1 MAKFDFR
8 NSFRNIMF
16 FFSIIG
22 PGIISAVADN
32 DAGGITTF
40 SVAGASYGYSMFW
53 TIIPLA
59 LLLIIVQEMCARMG
73 VVTGKGLADLIR
85 ENVGLRTTVLLM
97 IGLFVANFGTTVA
110 EFAGITAAAQIFGL
124 NKYLVVFGSAVIVLF
139 LIIRVNYK
147 YLERVFLGLCLFYV
161 TYILSGILAHPDWPT
176 VGWNMITPTLQ
187 FGMNYWIIL
196 VGILGTSITPW
207 MQFYLQSA
215 IVEKGVKLSEYVYAK
230 WEIIISG
237 IISMGISFFIMLAA
251 AATLFPHGIHIET
264 ADQAAIALE
273 PFAGHL
279 ASMLFA
285 VGLFAAAFFGAF
297 ILPLSTAYYICEA
310 FGWESGVNKK
320 YHEAPKFYVIIV
332 AMVILSAMIVLI
344 PNVPLI
350 PVIIISQVVN
360 GLALPFVLVA
370 MLYLINKEKI
380 MGEHVNSRFYNI
392 ICWGATVL
400 LILVTMTMVGA
411 TIIQMV

>member
-1 MAKFDFR
+1 MRKWFHLRSLF
-8 NSFRNIMF
+8 F

-32 DAGGITTF
+32 DAGGITIF
-40 SVAGASYGYSMFW
+40 SVAGASYGYSLFW

-97 IGLFVANFGTTVA
+97 IGLFIANFGTTIA
-110 EFAGITAAAQIFGL
+110 EFAGIAAAAQIFGL
-124 NKYLVVFGSAVIVLF
+124 NKFI
-139 LIIRVNYK
+139 LIIGSGIVVLYLIIKVNYK
-147 YLERVFLGLCLFYV
+147 YLEQVFLFLCLFYV
-161 TYILSGILAHPDWPT
+161 TYILSGILAHPDWHT
-176 VGWNMITPTLQ
+176 VAWNMITPT
-187 FGMNYWIIL
+187 FKVEMNYWFIL

-207 MQFYLQSA
+207 MQFYLQSS
-215 IVEKGVKLSEYVYAK
+215 IVEKGIKISEYIFAK
-230 WEIIISG
+230 WEIILSG

-297 ILPLSTAYYICEA
+297 ILPLSTAYYVCEA

-320 YHEAPKFYVIIV
+320 YHEAPKFYIVIV
-332 AMVILSAMIVLI
+332 AMVVLSAVIVLVPHI
-344 PNVPLI
+344 PLI
-350 PVIIISQVVN
+350 PLIIFSQVVN
-360 GLALPFVLVA
+360 GVALPFVLIA

-380 MGEHVNSRFYNI
+380 MGEHVNSRLYNT
-392 ICWGATVL
+392 ICWSATGL
-400 LILVTMTMVGA
+400 LILLTLMMVGT
-411 TIIQMV
+411 TIYQAM

>member
-1 MAKFDFR
+1 MRKWI
-8 NSFRNIMF
+8 NIRSIFF

-97 IGLFVANFGTTVA
+97 IVLFIANFGTTVA
-110 EFAGITAAAQIFGL
+110 EFAGIAAAAQLFDL
-124 NKYLVVFGSAVIVLF
+124 NKFVLVIGSGIVVLY

-147 YLERVFLGLCLFYV
+147 YLEKVFLCLCLFYI
-161 TYILSGILAHPDWPT
+161 TYVLSGILAHPDWHT
-176 VGWNMITPTLQ
+176 VAWNLITPT
-187 FGMNYWIIL
+187 FMIDMNYWIIL

-207 MQFYLQSA
+207 MQFYLQSS
-215 IVEKGVKLSEYVYAK
+215 IVEKGIKVSEYVYAK
-230 WEIIISG
+230 WEIILSG

-251 AATLFPHGIHIET
+251 AATLYPHGIHIET
-264 ADQAAIALE
+264 AEQAAIALE

-320 YHEAPKFYVIIV
+320 YHEAPKFYIVIV
-332 AMVILSAMIVLI
+332 AMVVLSAGIVLI
-344 PNVPLI
+344 PHIPLI
-350 PVIIISQVVN
+350 PVMILAQVVN
-360 GLALPFVLVA
+360 GVALPFVLIA
-370 MLYLINKEKI
+370 MLYVINKEKI
-380 MGEHVNSRFYNI
+380 MGEYVNSRFYNA

-400 LILVTMTMVGA
+400 LILLTMTMVGA
-411 TIIQMV
+411 TIYQAM

>member
-1 MAKFDFR
+1 MRKWRHFR
-8 NSFRNIMF
+8 SILF

-22 PGIISAVADN
+22 PGIITAIADN

-40 SVAGASYGYSMFW
+40 SVAGASFGYSLFW

-97 IGLFVANFGTTVA
+97 VGLFIANFGTTVG
-110 EFAGITAAAQIFGL
+110 EFAGIAAASQLFGL
-124 NKYLVVFGSAVIVLF
+124 NKHVLVIGSAVVVLF

-147 YLERVFLGLCLFYV
+147 YLEKVFLVLCLFYI
-161 TYILSGILAHPDWPT
+161 TYILSGILAHPDWT
-176 VGWNMITPTLQ
+176 AVAWSSITPT
-187 FGMNYWIIL
+187 FIARGSYWFIL

-207 MQFYLQSA
+207 MQFYLQSS
-215 IVEKGVKLSEYVYAK
+215 IVEKGIKVSEYIYAK
-230 WEIIISG
+230 WEIIVSG

-251 AATLFPHGIHIET
+251 AATLFPNGIQIET
-264 ADQAAIALE
+264 AEQAAIALE

-320 YHEAPKFYVIIV
+320 YREAPKFYIVIV
-332 AMVILSAMIVLI
+332 AMVVIGAAIVLI
-344 PNVPLI
+344 PNLPLI
-350 PVIIISQVVN
+350 PVMILAEVIN
-360 GLALPFVLVA
+360 GLALPFVLIA

-380 MGEHVNSRFYNI
+380 MGEHVNSRFYNV
-392 ICWGATVL
+392 ICWSATVL
-400 LILVTMTMVGA
+400 LIILALTLVGT
-411 TIIQMV
+411 TIYQAM

>member
-1 MAKFDFR
+1 MRKWTYFR
-8 NSFRNIMF
+8 SFFF
-16 FFSIIG
+16 FFSIVG
-22 PGIISAVADN
+22 PGIISAIADN

-85 ENVGLRTTVLLM
+85 ENVSLQLTVLLM
-97 IGLFVANFGTTVA
+97 IGLFIANFGTTVA
-110 EFAGITAAAQIFGL
+110 EFAGIAAASQIFGL
-124 NKYLVVFGSAVIVLF
+124 NKYVVVLGSAVVVLF

-147 YLERVFLGLCLFYV
+147 YLERVFLALCLFYV
-161 TYILSGILAHPDWPT
+161 TYILSGILAHPDWQT
-176 VGWNMITPTLQ
+176 VGWSMITPAVQPLL
-187 FGMNYWIIL
+187 NYWVIL

-207 MQFYLQSA
+207 MQFYLQSS
-215 IVEKGVKLSEYVYAK
+215 IVEKGIKISEYVYAK
-230 WEIIISG
+230 WEIILSG

-251 AATLFPHGIHIET
+251 AATLYPHGIHIET

-273 PFAGHL
+273 PFAGQL
-279 ASMLFA
+279 ASLLFA

-320 YHEAPKFYVIIV
+320 YHEAPKFYIVIV
-332 AMVILSAMIVLI
+332 AMVVLSAAIVLI
-344 PNVPLI
+344 PSVPLI
-350 PVIIISQVVN
+350 PLIIFSQVVN
-360 GLALPFVLVA
+360 GLMLPFVLVV

-380 MGEHVNSRFYNI
+380 MGEHANSAFYNF
-392 ICWGATVL
+392 ICWLATIL
-400 LILVTMTMVGA
+400 LIIVTMIMVGM
-411 TIIQMV
+411 TLWGFIQK